1 MHRAALPQLQLA
13 APMLPTGRR
22 PVHHAY
28 KATRMARREATAR
41 LAWSRGPTLR
51 PCPHG
56 RPASLAQYG
65 HGSSDALHCPGG
77 STRPPSVSTP
87 AATPAAS
94 PWLRLAGVRPACGPA
109 LRLAVP
115 LPAGPKQR
123 RVNDNLGAIPQPVHA
138 LDGKPPVPPGSG
150 PAQSHGLGGVSVVR
164 GRLRSNGHARCGGR
178 GSLGACRARTSHQP
192 SSCCSSIGCPAVA
205 PLSQPFGGLGG
216 TGRSL
221 AGSRLSVSGRRESSS
236 KSESYRT
243 SSLAATLSTSAE
255 YHECSYPSFSP
266 ATSTAMPKP
275 NLCGA
280 STPGGGRGAAP
291 DAVTLR
297 FLGCGA
303 SEPPSEPHSALEPSS
318 AASVPLPA
326 SASAAARASASTCNR
341 AASSAAATSSANVAA
356 AFSFAVS
363 YAFAYA
369 IFAACDESGRGKSG
383 GEERRE

>member
-138 LDGKPPVPPGSG
+138 LDGK
-150 PAQSHGLGGVSVVR
+150 VSC
-164 GRLRSNGHARCGGR
+164 GRHVFAVGH
-178 GSLGACRARTSHQP
+178 SHQFHLP
-192 SSCCSSIGCPAVA
+192 PAVVV
-205 PLSQPFGGLGG
+205 LQLH
-216 TGRSL
+216 
-221 AGSRLSVSGRRESSS
+221 RLPRR
-236 KSESYRT
+236 
-243 SSLAATLSTSAE
+243 
-255 YHECSYPSFSP
+255 
-266 ATSTAMPKP
+266 
-275 NLCGA
+275 G
-280 STPGGGRGAAP
+280 
-291 DAVTLR
+291 
-297 FLGCGA
+297 
-303 SEPPSEPHSALEPSS
+303 ALEP
-318 AASVPLPA
+318 
-326 SASAAARASASTCNR
+326 
-341 AASSAAATSSANVAA
+341 
-356 AFSFAVS
+356 
-363 YAFAYA
+363 A
-369 IFAACDESGRGKSG
+369 IRRVGRHRPQPGRVEALRQRPSRVLL
-383 GEERRE
+383 EERVVPHQ